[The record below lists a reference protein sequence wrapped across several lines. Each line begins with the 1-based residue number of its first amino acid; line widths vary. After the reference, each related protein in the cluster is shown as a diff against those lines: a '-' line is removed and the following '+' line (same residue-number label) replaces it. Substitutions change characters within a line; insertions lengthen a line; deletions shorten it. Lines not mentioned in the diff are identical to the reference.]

1 MALFTI
7 SDLHL
12 SFGVEKPMN
21 IFGSRW
27 DNYEERLKANWLE
40 QVNDDDTV
48 LLLGDFSWAMYLT
61 EAIADF
67 RFLNSL
73 PGKKILI
80 KGNHDYWWETKSKMN
95 KFLKD
100 NNFENIYFLDNNFY
114 KYNEYAICGSRAWII
129 PSGEECDDKV
139 MMARE
144 LGRLLYSIDMA
155 QKEGNNKYII
165 ITHYPPTKE
174 FRDVVDGLDVK
185 AWYFGHLH
193 GNVSQENIE
202 YCIGD
207 INYRCVSADV
217 CDFQL
222 KKIMD

>member
-27 DNYEERLKANWLE
+27 DNYEERLKANWID
-40 QVNDDDTV
+40 QVREDDTV
-48 LLLGDFSWAMYLT
+48 LLLGDFSWAMYLN
-61 EAIADF
+61 EAIEDF
-67 RFLNSL
+67 KFLASL

-80 KGNHDYWWETKSKMN
+80 KGNHDYWWETKRKMN
-95 KFLKD
+95 KFLKE

-114 KYNEYAICGSRAWII
+114 KHDNYAICGSRAWII

-144 LGRLLYSIDMA
+144 LGRLRYSIDMA
-155 QKEGNNKYII
+155 QKDGNDKFII

-174 FRDVVDGLDVK
+174 FRELAENIDVNK
-185 AWYFGHLH
+185 WFFGHLH
-193 GNVSQENIE
+193 GNISPENIE
-202 YCIGD
+202 YTIDG
-207 INYRCVSADV
+207 INYRCVSADI
-217 CDFQL
+217 CGFEL
-222 KKIMD
+222 IKIMD